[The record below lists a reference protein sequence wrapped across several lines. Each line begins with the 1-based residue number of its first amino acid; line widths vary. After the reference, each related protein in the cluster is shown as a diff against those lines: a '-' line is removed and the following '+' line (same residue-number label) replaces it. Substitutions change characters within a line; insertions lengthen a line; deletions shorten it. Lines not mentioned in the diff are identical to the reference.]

1 MDPYS
6 TQGSSLSHLYLETFI
21 STYVMTHWQVSWP
34 EYGTNLSRFIFLAF
48 LCSSYFV
55 SESFNEILA
64 LRYCTG
70 SQMGT
75 DRTQWWM
82 NSCQIKRVN
91 VKNIH
96 STCFIDKSETSCSH
110 LYAHLHIP
118 FHYVPFHVFISP
130 LTKDIY
136 ILTLEVSLIYSM
148 QNAANRCLIS

>member
-6 TQGSSLSHLYLETFI
+6 SQDSSFSHLYLETFI
-21 STYVMTHWQVSWP
+21 STDVITHRQVSWW
-34 EYGTNLSRFIFLAF
+34 EYGTNLSRLIFLAF
-48 LCSSYFV
+48 LCSFYFV
-55 SESFNEILA
+55 SESFNGILA

-70 SQMGT
+70 SQIGT

-82 NSCQIKRVN
+82 NSCQIRRVN
-91 VKNIH
+91 VKKIH

-118 FHYVPFHVFISP
+118 FHYVPFHVFILP

-148 QNAANRCLIS
+148 QNAPKRCLIS